1 MAESL
6 DLLLGLLL
14 PGKRDKH
21 LSRAFPEV
29 AKRHPRALLEACKAL
44 GVRSIN
50 VPYLD
55 RFTIDLDPSGGSISE
70 DVLADGS
77 YQVQTTFAIPDAIV
91 DGNPLFVN
99 VGANI
104 GTTCLNAAHRGFR
117 SFLAFEPTRRNFALL
132 QKNVAANGLDAEL
145 HLAGLGREAGTALI
159 HLHPTSTGRHSI
171 KKDFAQ
177 GGEEEITIRTLDSFN
192 LQTPFFLWV
201 DTEGYELEVL
211 EGAARSLREHCVGV
225 CIELSPVISGA
236 ADALAALEVL
246 RNQFDVFLSDQ
257 GVPQDPDRL
266 AQAIRSGE
274 LRQMDLVC
282 LRGEAPAGDA

>member
-21 LSRAFPEV
+21 LARAFPEV
-29 AKRHPRALLEACKAL
+29 AKRHPRALLEACKAI
-44 GVRSIN
+44 GVQSLN
-50 VPYLD
+50 VRYLD
-55 RFTIDLDPSGGSISE
+55 RFTIDLDPCGGSISE
-70 DVLADGS
+70 DVLAKGS
-77 YQVQTTFAIPDAIV
+77 YQVQTTRAIPDAIV
-91 DGNPLFVN
+91 DASPLFVN

-145 HLAGLGREAGTALI
+145 HRAGLGREAGSAVI
-159 HLHPTSTGRHSI
+159 HLHPSSTGRHSI
-171 KKDFAQ
+171 KKNFAR
-177 GGEEEITIRTLDSFN
+177 GSEEEITIRALDSFG
-192 LQTPFFLWV
+192 LQAPFFLWV

-211 EGAARSLREHCVGV
+211 QGAERSLREHCVGV

-236 ADALAALEVL
+236 PDALAALALLQEI
-246 RNQFDVFLSDQ
+246 FSVFLSDQ
-257 GVPQDPDRL
+257 AVPLDPERL
-266 AQAIRSGE
+266 ARSIRSGK
-274 LRQMDLVC
+274 LKQMDLVC
-282 LRGEAPAGDA
+282 LRESGS